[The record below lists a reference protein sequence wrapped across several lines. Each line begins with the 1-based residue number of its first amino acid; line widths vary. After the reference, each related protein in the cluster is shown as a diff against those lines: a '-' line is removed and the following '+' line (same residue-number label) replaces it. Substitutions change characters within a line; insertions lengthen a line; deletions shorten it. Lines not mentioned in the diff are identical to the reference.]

1 MKKITLSF
9 LFILIVCFS
18 SYSQTKQENLKELFT
33 IMQIDKMMDKMYSSM
48 VPMMQAQMKK
58 MVPDSLRSTK
68 YDTFMNENMKV
79 ITDESKKMAND
90 FLNNDMM
97 AIYDKNFTDQEVK
110 DLLAFY
116 KSPIGLKMVEKQPA
130 MQQESMQIMMT
141 KYIPK
146 YQETIK
152 ELMKKMIDKKD

>member
-1 MKKITLSF
+1 
-9 LFILIVCFS
+9 
-18 SYSQTKQENLKELFT
+18 
-33 IMQIDKMMDKMYSSM
+33 
-48 VPMMQAQMKK
+48 
-58 MVPDSLRSTK
+58 
-68 YDTFMNENMKV
+68 
-79 ITDESKKMAND
+79 
-90 FLNNDMM
+90 MM

>member
-1 MKKITLSF
+1 MKKVKYSVLFMLITCL
-9 LFILIVCFS
+9 S
-18 SYSQTKQENLKELFT
+18 SYSQTKQDNLKELFT

-48 VPMMQAQMKK
+48 IPMMQAQMKNA
-58 MVPDSLRSTK
+58 VPDSLRSTK
-68 YDTFMNENMKV
+68 YDASMNDNMKV
-79 ITDESKKMAND
+79 MMNESKKMASD
-90 FLNNDMM
+90 FLNNDMVG
-97 AIYDKNFTDQEVK
+97 IYDKNFTEQEVK
-110 DLLAFY
+110 DLLTFY

-152 ELMKKMIDKKD
+152 EMMKKMNDKKD